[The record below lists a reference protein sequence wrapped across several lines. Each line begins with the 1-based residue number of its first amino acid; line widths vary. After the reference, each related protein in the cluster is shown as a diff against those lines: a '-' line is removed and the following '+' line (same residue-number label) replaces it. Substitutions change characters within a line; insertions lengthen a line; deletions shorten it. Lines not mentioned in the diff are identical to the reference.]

1 MRRIDVLGSIP
12 DVCAG
17 DAAGEELGG
26 WGRRWTRGIALIATS
41 SAGSVLCCAR
51 FGLSSAAR
59 SGRVN
64 PC

>member
-26 WGRRWTRGIALIATS
+26 WGRRWTRGIALRVAR
-41 SAGSVLCCAR
+41 ALCY
-51 FGLSSAAR
+51 AAR
-59 SGRVN
+59 DLD
-64 PC
+64 